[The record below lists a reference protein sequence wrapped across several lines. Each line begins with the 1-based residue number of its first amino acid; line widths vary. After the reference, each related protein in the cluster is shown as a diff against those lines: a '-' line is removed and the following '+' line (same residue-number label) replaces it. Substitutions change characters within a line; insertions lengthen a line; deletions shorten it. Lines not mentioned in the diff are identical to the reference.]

1 MQKLIIKFLTK
12 FLKKPQKKKS
22 LEKFTISDKNPWLYP
37 TDNFGKFEKGVVYNS
52 KNWII
57 LKNDKQ

>member
-22 LEKFTISDKNPWLYP
+22 LEKFTILDKNPWLYP
-37 TDNFGKFEKGVVYNS
+37 TDNFGKLEKGVVYNS
-52 KNWII
+52 KN
-57 LKNDKQ
+57 